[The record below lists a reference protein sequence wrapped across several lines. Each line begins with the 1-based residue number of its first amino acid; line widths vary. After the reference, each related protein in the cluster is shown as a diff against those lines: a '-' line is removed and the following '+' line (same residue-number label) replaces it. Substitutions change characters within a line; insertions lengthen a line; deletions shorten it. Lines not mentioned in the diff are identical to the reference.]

1 MTTTLTRPCRT
12 CALHVA
18 PGEPHD
24 GGAGNSW
31 REPGKGVGMKTEQP
45 IKCPYCGHTAYRDFT
60 DSDAYVPQVERCSKC
75 GEHFAVRLHIRYEVQ
90 TQPLFDTPVQQP
102 APPTTTQQ
110 QGEWPG
116 SKCPRCGV

>member
-31 REPGKGVGMKTEQP
+31 REPGKGVGMTEKECMTHHP
-45 IKCPYCGHTAYRDFT
+45 EAAAAWLVALFLAEVLAAGLL
-60 DSDAYVPQVERCSKC
+60 
-75 GEHFAVRLHIRYEVQ
+75 RL
-90 TQPLFDTPVQQP
+90 
-102 APPTTTQQ
+102 A
-110 QGEWPG
+110 WMW
-116 SKCPRCGV
+116 